1 MKKIFIYL
9 LLLVFLSGCWDV
21 SESERMLYLHGI
33 GVDYKDGEF
42 HVYFQVISFMN
53 VAKKD
58 EGIDQELMQAEVG
71 FAKGKTINE
80 AITNLYKATDEILFW
95 GHLTVIIITDDMI
108 TNGNLNI
115 LLNSFTRHHDTRYNT
130 WVYVTDKPLKDFFI
144 ETPILRKAISLTKMA
159 NPINSFEKQSFIE
172 PVNVRKLLIKLNEPN
187 HVVTLPYI
195 EIKDDVWTTEKGP
208 DPAISMDS
216 VAVLTPTEFRGFIKG
231 KNAKGF
237 QWMTKETKKSYITT
251 NIGEDDQD
259 AEDYITMTITNHSVK
274 VNPVIK
280 GDDVRFDIDISV
292 SANLDSFNKKISQEQ
307 IDEAVVKTI
316 KEDIK
321 RTFKKGL
328 ELECD
333 VFRLSEQLYRKNVK
347 LWKKLEKEGSL
358 PLNEDSIRNINI
370 YVDKVD
376 TGRKKYSRSV
386 VSP

>member
-58 EGIDQELMQAEVG
+58 EGIDQEIMQAEVG

-108 TNGNLNI
+108 TNGNLNT

-159 NPINSFEKQSFIE
+159 NPINSFEKQSF
-172 PVNVRKLLIKLNEPN
+172 
-187 HVVTLPYI
+187 
-195 EIKDDVWTTEKGP
+195 
-208 DPAISMDS
+208 
-216 VAVLTPTEFRGFIKG
+216 
-231 KNAKGF
+231 
-237 QWMTKETKKSYITT
+237 
-251 NIGEDDQD
+251 
-259 AEDYITMTITNHSVK
+259 
-274 VNPVIK
+274 
-280 GDDVRFDIDISV
+280 
-292 SANLDSFNKKISQEQ
+292 
-307 IDEAVVKTI
+307 
-316 KEDIK
+316 
-321 RTFKKGL
+321 
-328 ELECD
+328 
-333 VFRLSEQLYRKNVK
+333 
-347 LWKKLEKEGSL
+347 
-358 PLNEDSIRNINI
+358 
-370 YVDKVD
+370 
-376 TGRKKYSRSV
+376 
-386 VSP
+386 